1 MMSRR
6 KFLTSFSALGG
17 AMLLCSCDQGAS
29 PLRIA
34 THVWPGYEFMFLARR
49 EGRISHEDCLLIE
62 TGSATESL
70 ARLAAGDVD
79 GAALTLDEM
88 LGARAGG
95 LPLVA
100 VLIYDISL
108 GADVLLSKPAI
119 ASLPELKGMRIGYE
133 PSAVGALMLHKA
145 LDAAGLAIGEVQLV
159 QVTFDRH
166 AEAWAAEAVDALIT
180 FEPVARHLESAGARR
195 LFDSSRIPD
204 TIFDVLAVM
213 PQTLER
219 KSGALK
225 RLIAA
230 HFQVLRD
237 FRKNPN
243 DIAYRMAERFR
254 LPAKE
259 VIAAYGGLELPNIYR
274 NRKLLRGPRAPLVD
288 TAEALS
294 RFLFQNGIMKDAPAD
309 FSGLTDAGFL
319 PREDDL

>member
-1 MMSRR
+1 MLSRR
-6 KFLTSFSALGG
+6 KFLAALGALG
-17 AMLLCSCDQGAS
+17 MPMTLSGCNQDEL

-34 THVWPGYEFMFLARR
+34 THVWPGYEFMSLAQRQ
-49 EGRISHEDCLLIE
+49 GWISREDCVLIE

-70 ARLAAGDVD
+70 ARLAAGEVD

-95 LPLVA
+95 LRLTA
-100 VLIYDISL
+100 VLIFDISL

-119 ASLPELKGMRIGYE
+119 TSLPELKGRRIGYE

-145 LDAAGLAIGEVQLV
+145 LDAAALVIGDVQLV
-159 QVTFDRH
+159 EITFDRH
-166 AEAWAAEAVDALIT
+166 AQVWASDGVDALIT
-180 FEPVARHLESAGARR
+180 FEPVARHLESEGARR
-195 LFDSSRIPD
+195 LFDSSQIPD
-204 TIFDVLAVM
+204 TIFDVLAVT
-213 PQTLER
+213 PLALEH

-230 HFQVLRD
+230 HFQALRD

-243 DIAYRMAERFR
+243 DIAYRMTERLR
-254 LPAKE
+254 LPPKE

-274 NRKLLRGPRAPLVD
+274 NRKLLRGPRAPLAN

-294 RFLFQNGIMKDAPAD
+294 RFLFQNGIMKDALTD
-309 FSGLTDAGFL
+309 FSELTDAGLL
-319 PREDDL
+319 PWEDDL

>member
-1 MMSRR
+1 MLSRR
-6 KFLTSFSALGG
+6 KFLTALGALG
-17 AMLLCSCDQGAS
+17 LPIGLCTCDQGAA

-34 THVWPGYEFMFLARR
+34 THVWPGYEFMFLAQR
-49 EGRISHEDCLLIE
+49 EGLISGEDCELIE

-70 ARLAAGDVD
+70 ARLAAGEVD

-100 VLIYDISL
+100 VLIFDISL

-119 ASLPELKGMRIGYE
+119 ESLPALKGMRIGYE

-145 LDAAGLAIGEVQLV
+145 LDAAGLGIGEVQPV
-159 QVTFDRH
+159 QLTFDRH
-166 AEAWAAEAVDALIT
+166 ADAWAADTVDALIS
-180 FEPVARHLESAGARR
+180 FEPVVRHLESGGARR

-213 PQTLER
+213 PQALER
-219 KSGALK
+219 KSDALK

-274 NRKLLRGPRAPLVD
+274 NRKLLRGPLAD

-294 RFLFQNGIMKDAPAD
+294 RFLLQNGIMKDAPTD
-309 FSGLTDAGFL
+309 FSGLTDAGLL